1 MFRKN
6 HPYLFWQLIGW
17 GVILLDAG
25 VAVLGALNDAGEWI
39 YPVVVFTFIAGIA
52 LVVTTPILVW
62 LKRKNMLPDS
72 ADDNEKRLLQSRIM
86 QIESVRNARGLRGAL
101 MVILAILLILG
112 PFFLA
117 YILGEY
123 VHIALGV
130 LSLGLSFACPFMLI
144 AISSTRTIKRFYKVE
159 HGEKRFDFT
168 EPSDLDRLCASEAI
182 TLILPKK
189 PTAATLNF
197 LYNWLGDYLYGRR
210 ISAHLLPVSELPL
223 NLSVIDE
230 IFGEDFCG
238 QFFLCIPLEN
248 LRNPAELGDLA
259 ERFLRECGAVG
270 AFPLN
275 YLVEQNKFPAEIL

>member
-72 ADDNEKRLLQSRIM
+72 ADDNEKRLLQRRIL
-86 QIESVRNARGLRGAL
+86 QVETVRNARNSRGAL
-101 MVILAILLILG
+101 TVILSLLSILG
-112 PFFLA
+112 PIFLA

-130 LSLGLSFACPFMLI
+130 LCLGLSFACPFMLI

-168 EPSDLDRLCASEAI
+168 EPQNLESLFASEAI
-182 TLILPKK
+182 TLILPKE

-197 LYNWLGDYLYGRR
+197 LYNWLCDYLYGRR
-210 ISAHLLPVSELPL
+210 ISAHLLSVSELPL

-275 YLVEQNKFPAEIL
+275 YLVEQNKFPAEIS

>member
-72 ADDNEKRLLQSRIM
+72 ADDNEKRLLQRRIL
-86 QIESVRNARGLRGAL
+86 QVETVRNARNSRGAL
-101 MVILAILLILG
+101 TVILSLLSILG

-130 LSLGLSFACPFMLI
+130 LCLGLSFACPFMLI
-144 AISSTRTIKRFYKVE
+144 AISSTRTVKRFYKVE
-159 HGEKRFDFT
+159 HGEKLFDFT
-168 EPSDLDRLCASEAI
+168 EPQNLESLFASEAI
-182 TLILPKK
+182 TLILPKE

-197 LYNWLGDYLYGRR
+197 LYNWLCDYLYGRR

-275 YLVEQNKFPAEIL
+275 YLVEQNKFPAEIS

>member
-39 YPVVVFTFIAGIA
+39 YPVVVFAFIAGIA

-72 ADDNEKRLLQSRIM
+72 ADDNEKRLLQRRIL
-86 QIESVRNARGLRGAL
+86 QVETVRNARNSRGAL
-101 MVILAILLILG
+101 TVILSLLSILG

-130 LSLGLSFACPFMLI
+130 LCLGLSFACPFMLI
-144 AISSTRTIKRFYKVE
+144 AISSTRTVKRFYKVE
-159 HGEKRFDFT
+159 HGEKLFDFT
-168 EPSDLDRLCASEAI
+168 EPQNLESLFASEAI

-197 LYNWLGDYLYGRR
+197 LYNWLCDYLYGRR
-210 ISAHLLPVSELPL
+210 ISAHLLSVSELPL

-270 AFPLN
+270 VFPLN

>member
-17 GVILLDAG
+17 GVILLDG
-25 VAVLGALNDAGEWI
+25 GIFVLGALNDAGEWI
-39 YPVVVFTFIAGIA
+39 YPVVVFTFIAGMA

-72 ADDNEKRLLQSRIM
+72 VDDNEKRLLQSRIL
-86 QIESVRNARGLRGAL
+86 QIESVRNARNSHAAL
-101 MVILAILLILG
+101 TVILSIISILG

-123 VHIALGV
+123 VHIALG
-130 LSLGLSFACPFMLI
+130 LLCLGLAFACPFLLI
-144 AISSTRTIKRFYKVE
+144 AISSKRAVKRFYKVE
-159 HGEKRFDFT
+159 HGEKLFDFT
-168 EPSDLDRLCASEAI
+168 EPSDLERLCASEAI
-182 TLILPKK
+182 TLILPKN
-189 PTAATLNF
+189 PTPATLNF
-197 LYNWLGDYLYGRR
+197 LYNWLCDYLYGRR
-210 ISAHLLPVSELPL
+210 ISAHLLSVSDLPL
-223 NLSVIDE
+223 NLRVIDE

-248 LRNPAELGDLA
+248 LKNPAELGDLA

-270 AFPLN
+270 VFPLN
-275 YLVEQNKFPAEIL
+275 YLVEQNKYPAEIP

>member
-39 YPVVVFTFIAGIA
+39 YPVVVFTFIAGMA
-52 LVVTTPILVW
+52 LAVTTPILVW

-72 ADDNEKRLLQSRIM
+72 ADDNERRLLQSRIL
-86 QIESVRNARGLRGAL
+86 QIESVRNVRNSRSAL
-101 MVILAILLILG
+101 TVILALLSILG
-112 PFFLA
+112 PIFLA
-117 YILGEY
+117 YILGER
-123 VHIALGV
+123 VHIALG
-130 LSLGLSFACPFMLI
+130 LICLGLGFACPFLLI
-144 AISSTRTIKRFYKVE
+144 AISSKRTVMRFYKVE
-159 HGEKRFDFT
+159 HGEKLFDFT
-168 EPSDLDRLCASEAI
+168 EPSDREILLASEAI

-197 LYNWLGDYLYGRR
+197 LYNWLCDYLYGRR
-210 ISAHLLPVSELPL
+210 ISAHLLSVSELVL
-223 NLSVIDE
+223 NKTVIDE

-238 QFFLCIPLEN
+238 QFLLCIPLEN
-248 LRNPAELGDLA
+248 LKNPAELGDLT
-259 ERFLRECGAVG
+259 ERFLQECGAVG

-275 YLVEQNKFPAEIL
+275 YLLEQKIIPAD

>member
-1 MFRKN
+1 MFRKK
-6 HPYLFWQLIGW
+6 HPYLFWQLISW
-17 GVILLDAG
+17 GVVLLDVG
-25 VAVLGALNDAGEWI
+25 IAVLGALNDAGEWI

-72 ADDNEKRLLQSRIM
+72 ADDNEKRLLQSLIL
-86 QIESVRNARGLRGAL
+86 QIESVRNASGSRVSLT
-101 MVILAILLILG
+101 VILSVLSILG

-130 LSLGLSFACPFMLI
+130 LSLGLCFAFPFLLI
-144 AISSTRTIKRFYKVE
+144 ATSSTRTVKRFYKVE

-168 EPSDLDRLCASEAI
+168 EPSDRELLFASEAI

-197 LYNWLGDYLYGRR
+197 LYNWLCDYLYGSR
-210 ISAHLLPVSELPL
+210 ISAHLLSVGEIVL
-223 NLSVIDE
+223 NKTAIDE
-230 IFGEDFCG
+230 IFGDDFLG

-248 LRNPAELGDLA
+248 LRKPADLGDLA

-270 AFPLN
+270 VFPLN
-275 YLVEQNKFPAEIL
+275 YLVEQNKFTAEIP

>member
-72 ADDNEKRLLQSRIM
+72 ADDNEKRLLQRRIL
-86 QIESVRNARGLRGAL
+86 QVETVRNARGSRGAL
-101 MVILAILLILG
+101 TVILSILSILG

-130 LSLGLSFACPFMLI
+130 LCLGLSFAFPFWMI
-144 AISSTRTIKRFYKVE
+144 ATSSTRTVKRFYKVE

-168 EPSDLDRLCASEAI
+168 EPSDLDSLFASEAI

-197 LYNWLGDYLYGRR
+197 LYNWLCDYLYGRR
-210 ISAHLLPVSELPL
+210 ISAHLLSVSELPL

-270 AFPLN
+270 VFPLN